1 MTKEV
6 LISISG
12 LQMAVNDM
20 ESNDDEP
27 IEVLSAGTY
36 YFKNGKHYVF
46 FEEVAEGMQGVTKT
60 QLKWKDTEWLEVSKK
75 GLSNV
80 HMIFEKNKK
89 NRCYYD
95 TPFGQLNLGIFMTD
109 MFVDEKE
116 DSINIRA
123 EYSLDVSYEPLA
135 ECTIRIHICP
145 RDTKNFS
152 LNERMTF

>member
-6 LISISG
+6 LVSVSG

-60 QLKWKDTEWLEVSKK
+60 QIRLKGAETLEVIKK
-75 GLSNV
+75 L
-80 HMIFEKNKK
+80 H
-89 NRCYYD
+89 
-95 TPFGQLNLGIFMTD
+95 
-109 MFVDEKE
+109 
-116 DSINIRA
+116 
-123 EYSLDVSYEPLA
+123 
-135 ECTIRIHICP
+135 
-145 RDTKNFS
+145 
-152 LNERMTF
+152 